1 MAITMYV
8 NDDPTAS
15 GGNADFMSG
24 LGLAF
29 LALAIYVYWPLV
41 RGHKRVVE
49 PSGTLV
55 GDREGTPMSEA
66 AIVDLY
72 WLPLGAGGHY
82 SAAERKHLRGLV
94 AARLDSEPPRTCTT
108 RHS

>member
-1 MAITMYV
+1 MPRGPITAGQALTALLAGLALGAAAGCIMRSRWAML
-8 NDDPTAS
+8 TAS
-15 GGNADFMSG
+15 GGSG

-55 GDREGTPMSEA
+55 GDREGTQ
-66 AIVDLY
+66 
-72 WLPLGAGGHY
+72 
-82 SAAERKHLRGLV
+82 
-94 AARLDSEPPRTCTT
+94 
-108 RHS
+108 